1 MINSRSLED
10 LVPAVKTRA
19 LAHIEA
25 CKEAGIEL
33 LIYCTYR
40 DLEAQ
45 ETEYAK
51 GRTAPG
57 AIVTS
62 AKPGQSYHNFR
73 CAYDCV
79 PLVGGKPAWS
89 NTVLYSKVGILG
101 EGVGLEWSG
110 RWKGKMR
117 ETAHFQYTDGLT
129 LAQLQ
134 AGSVPQ

>member
-10 LVPAVKTRA
+10 LVPAVKKRA

-40 DLEAQ
+40 DFEAQ
-45 ETEYAK
+45 EAEYAK

-79 PLVGGKPAWS
+79 PLVGGKPDWN
-89 NTVLYSKVGILG
+89 NTVLYNRVGELG
-101 EGVGLEWSG
+101 EKLGLQWSG
-110 RWKGKMR
+110 RWTGKLR
-117 ETAHFQYTDGLT
+117 EVAHFQYTGGYSLEE
-129 LAQLQ
+129 LR
-134 AGSVPQ
+134 AGAVPQ